1 MSNGWLRNAGYR
13 QVTHPD
19 SMHMNLLSL
28 KKSEQMVKAVSKRG
42 SWITWSL
49 HAIGW
54 IIIVIIPL
62 YLHNA
67 YGGGNVHRLYEFYV
81 RAAAAGI
88 IFYVGYLWLVPVFFL
103 KDRGLLYILLLLGLI
118 LATFFISWLV
128 EKYWIY
134 DPAESARFQE
144 AIKNLNRGKQDF
156 KPPMKAFGLFSHF
169 LSSFLL
175 SGFALG
181 LGVMEKLKQNEKRQ
195 KEMEQEKLSSELAF
209 LKNQVSPHF
218 FFNTLNNI
226 YSLIGID
233 GPTAQDSVLKLS
245 KMMRYLLYESEHGET
260 LMSHELQFM
269 NNYIDLMKLR
279 LSPKV
284 DLEVD
289 FPDDYSDFSI
299 PPLLFI
305 PFIENAFKHGVAHR
319 EASRIIVQMKIGKEL
334 ISFKTENG
342 IGQTPHAVDLQH
354 SGIGLENVRKRL
366 GLLFPGKH
374 ELKIDRGEKVFKVEL
389 TIIRG

>member
-1 MSNGWLRNAGYR
+1 
-13 QVTHPD
+13 
-19 SMHMNLLSL
+19 
-28 KKSEQMVKAVSKRG
+28 MVKSVSKRD
-42 SWITWSL
+42 SWIAWSL

-81 RAAAAGI
+81 RAASAGI
-88 IFYVGYLWLVPVFFL
+88 IFYVGYLWLVPSFFL
-103 KDRGLLYILLLLGLI
+103 RNKSFLYVLLLFVLI
-118 LATFFISWLV
+118 LATYFISSLV
-128 EKYWIY
+128 EKYWIF

-144 AIKNLNRGKQDF
+144 ALKSIKRGKEDF
-156 KPPMKAFGLFSHF
+156 KPSMKAFGLFSHF
-169 LSSFLL
+169 LSSVLL

-181 LGVMEKLKQNEKRQ
+181 LGVMEKFKQNEKRQ

-233 GPTAQDSVLKLS
+233 GPTAQESVLKLS
-245 KMMRYLLYESEHGET
+245 KMMRYLLYESEQGET

-279 LSPKV
+279 LSSKV
-284 DLEVD
+284 DLQVD
-289 FPDDYSDFSI
+289 FPNEYPDFSI

-305 PFIENAFKHGVAHR
+305 PFIENAFKHGASHR
-319 EASRIIVQMKIGKEL
+319 EAGRIL
-334 ISFKTENG
+334 IHMDIDKFQICFRTENG
-342 IGQTPHAVDLQH
+342 VGQVPRTVDLQH

-374 ELKIDRGEKVFKVEL
+374 ELRIDQTASAFKVEL
-389 TIIRG
+389 TIKRD